1 MSFRRAT
8 KVEAASGTTYHRA
21 VGTESGDDPPVP
33 ATKPPADET
42 VDDPAVV
49 RPAAAA
55 LMADDPLPETAS
67 QIAHAEHG
75 HSHPGGPWYAPLDG
89 EPPIARWVRVADEGL
104 GRAERVW
111 LFFAFSVLVLTGLYR
126 TFVDFAWN
134 ERPLWAI
141 EIVRLSAFSIG
152 MFGACYATQNRR
164 NFGLDLVS
172 ALFPTKA
179 KAVIRVFTNIAT
191 LAAALLLFHG
201 GRLIQAA
208 LTKEKQ
214 HYELIPITAVGWLI
228 PICALLIAVHVVMHI
243 IIEIDYLRSGKTA
256 PEPEVVG

>member
-1 MSFRRAT
+1 MPSDT
-8 KVEAASGTTYHRA
+8 
-21 VGTESGDDPPVP
+21 P
-33 ATKPPADET
+33 AADET
-42 VDDPAVV
+42 VDDPKVV

-55 LMADDPLPETAS
+55 LMADEPLPHTPD

-75 HSHPGGPWYAPLDG
+75 HVHHGGKFWEPLVG
-89 EPPIARWVRVADEGL
+89 EPPLARYVRVADEAL
-104 GRAERVW
+104 GMAERVW
-111 LFFAFSVLVLTGLYR
+111 LFTAFSILVLLGLYR
-126 TFVDFAWN
+126 TFADFVLG

-141 EIVRLSAFSIG
+141 EVVRLSAFSIG
-152 MFGACYATQNRR
+152 MFGAVYATQNRR

-179 KAVIRVFTNIAT
+179 KAVIRVFTNLAT

-201 GRLIQAA
+201 GRLIQHA

-228 PICALLIAVHVVMHI
+228 PICSLLIALHVVLHTV
-243 IIEIDYLRSGKTA
+243 IEIDYLRSGKTA